1 MSKTYFPNIDKIK
14 FEGKG
19 SKNPFAFKYYD
30 ENKIKIIEVLKI
42 NERGVW
48 HRSSYIPF
56 SPLKLLE
63 WNKIDFV
70 ELNIVSYSKHR
81 KGKGLIIYKKNS
93 LSTKTIYLDD
103 LDCPNEDILSI
114 FKKHSNFLNYIN
126 RSEIKNTCRY

>member
-1 MSKTYFPNIDKIK
+1 MNINFLIILIIFGLLILLFLLSCIKI
-14 FEGKG
+14 F
-19 SKNPFAFKYYD
+19 D
-30 ENKIKIIEVLKI
+30 ENPTLKI

-48 HRSSYIPF
+48 HRSGYIPF

-93 LSTKTIYLDD
+93 LCI
-103 LDCPNEDILSI
+103 
-114 FKKHSNFLNYIN
+114 SNFCFY
-126 RSEIKNTCRY
+126 SVFK